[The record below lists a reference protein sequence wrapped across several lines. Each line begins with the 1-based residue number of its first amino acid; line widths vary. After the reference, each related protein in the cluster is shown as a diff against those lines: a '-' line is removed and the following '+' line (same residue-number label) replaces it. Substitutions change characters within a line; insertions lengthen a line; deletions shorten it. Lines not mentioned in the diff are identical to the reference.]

1 MLPKDAVTNALSI
14 HDLRA
19 FFPHA
24 SPQRILKYGGVL
36 LDSIG
41 RANRWGNSTFPA
53 YCIATIAAETSNFN
67 PSAPEGLTLPEDG
80 VRYPNTLTETRPFGA
95 YEKVRNRLGNVSAP
109 SRISMSKIYE
119 DYVDPKDG
127 ENYRGRGF
135 VQLTGR
141 ANYAKYGQLTGLD
154 LLMQP
159 ELAAI
164 PEHSI
169 QILVVYV
176 ATNWHRIGSALERH
190 DLVAARVA
198 VNGGSNGLGR
208 FVATYRKVLAR
219 ISPSD
224 SHKLERSLIEKFMP
238 NERGAVES

>member
-80 VRYPNTLTETRPFGA
+80 VRYPNTLTETRPFGSSTLEFSTEA
-95 YEKVRNRLGNVSAP
+95 RNW
-109 SRISMSKIYE
+109 
-119 DYVDPKDG
+119 
-127 ENYRGRGF
+127 
-135 VQLTGR
+135 Q
-141 ANYAKYGQLTGLD
+141 
-154 LLMQP
+154 
-159 ELAAI
+159 
-164 PEHSI
+164 
-169 QILVVYV
+169 
-176 ATNWHRIGSALERH
+176 W
-190 DLVAARVA
+190 ARVA
-198 VNGGSNGLGR
+198 VWDVAGNGAFINPVR
-208 FVATYRKVLAR
+208 R
-219 ISPSD
+219 
-224 SHKLERSLIEKFMP
+224 
-238 NERGAVES
+238 